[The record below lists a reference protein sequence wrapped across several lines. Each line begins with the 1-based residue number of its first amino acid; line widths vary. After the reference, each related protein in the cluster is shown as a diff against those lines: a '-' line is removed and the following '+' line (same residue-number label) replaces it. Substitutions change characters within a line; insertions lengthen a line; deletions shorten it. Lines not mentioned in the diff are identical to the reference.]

1 MPTTY
6 DSYAAMPQSLTL
18 EEMRSVH
25 DAILTEVGSD
35 PDALELYQDLIESS
49 VRYAKFRMDWR
60 FLNVEEKMDIDSD
73 RSSAHTSCITKL
85 NILARCMRTQQK
97 PATWR
102 DTLGDAE
109 ADPYIRKRLGDFAC
123 YLAFVTALNAR

>member
-60 FLNVEEKMDIDSD
+60 FLNVEEKMDIDSN
-73 RSSAHTSCITKL
+73 RTSAHTSCITKL
-85 NILARCMRTQQK
+85 N
-97 PATWR
+97 
-102 DTLGDAE
+102 
-109 ADPYIRKRLGDFAC
+109 
-123 YLAFVTALNAR
+123 LNYSRG